1 MKKVKISPPDIQEEI
16 IPEVQQEIVTLIT
29 ITSASI
35 NEEPVKVIRYK
46 MDLYTPNGL
55 LREGI
60 SRAVFAAMSSRYSD
74 IMRAVPSNQWST
86 MDEIVSN
93 YFNMIKR
100 LRINYNITAE
110 QIISAVTEMTEAGLI
125 LRK

>member
-1 MKKVKISPPDIQEEI
+1 MK
-16 IPEVQQEIVTLIT
+16 QEIVTLIDV
-29 ITSASI
+29 SPAPVV
-35 NEEPVKVIRYK
+35 EESVKVARYK

-86 MDEIVSN
+86 MDEIVNN

-100 LRINYNITAE
+100 LRINYNVTAE
-110 QIISAVTEMTEAGLI
+110 QIISAVNEMTEAGLI
-125 LRK
+125 LQK